1 MMKGKVLLAFFVALV
16 AVAVFNMHTVCA
28 ATEFMAPTRPVI
40 VEEDEEEKVEI
51 IQEEIVEEEQT
62 NQVQTPANNEEVTT
76 IVLSEKPA
84 VEEIYYEEE
93 NTEEVVVQEEPVAEQ
108 MKEYKAE
115 AIPEAKEEKVVEET
129 TVEEPTVEEQKM
141 VHTGDMDMAQVIM
154 IALSSITGA
163 ILAVK
168 QKATI

>member
-40 VEEDEEEKVEI
+40 VEEDEEEEVEI

-93 NTEEVVVQEEPVAEQ
+93 DTEEVVVQEEPVAEQ

-115 AIPEAKEEKVVEET
+115 AIPEAKEKVVEET
-129 TVEEPTVEEQKM
+129 TVEEPTEEQKM